1 MKLLYL
7 SLFTLL
13 TLINPSVADPIDKV
27 GELIGRGNVHE
38 LAKLFAPDIQL
49 SLLDDANTYS
59 KAQAELILEKF
70 FAENKPI
77 SCKMLHK
84 VNSSSSYRLGV
95 VIINTDKGVYRAAFT
110 LKDTNG
116 NLQLIELRVESE
128 KVK

>member
-1 MKLLYL
+1 
-7 SLFTLL
+7 
-13 TLINPSVADPIDKV
+13 
-27 GELIGRGNVHE
+27 
-38 LAKLFAPDIQL
+38 
-49 SLLDDANTYS
+49 
-59 KAQAELILEKF
+59 
-70 FAENKPI
+70 
-77 SCKMLHK
+77 MLHK

>member
-13 TLINPSVADPIDKV
+13 TLNNASVADPIDKV
-27 GELIGRGNVHE
+27 GELIGKGNVHE
-38 LAKLFAPDIQL
+38 LAKLFAPDIDL
-49 SLLDDANTYS
+49 SLLDDAKTYS
-59 KAQAELILEKF
+59 KAQAELILDTF
-70 FAENKPI
+70 FAKNRPI

-84 VNSSSSYRLGV
+84 VNSGSSYRLGV
-95 VIINTDKGVYRAAFT
+95 VIINTDNGVYRAAFT

-116 NLQLIELRVESE
+116 NMQLIELSIETE